1 MSRALGMASLGVL
14 CTESRALGMASLGVI
29 CDGTVVKAKAA
40 VALDGGGY
48 DLYRDERDVMDIVSI
63 IIASG
68 VLDGK
73 P

>member
-1 MSRALGMASLGVL
+1 MSRALGMASLGVQ

-29 CDGTVVKAKAA
+29 CDATVVVAKAA

-48 DLYRDERDVMDIVSI
+48 DQYRDEHDVMDIISI

>member
-1 MSRALGMASLGVL
+1 MSSALGMASLGVQ
-14 CTESRALGMASLGVI
+14 CPENRALGMASLGVI
-29 CDGTVVKAKAA
+29 CDATVVVAKAA

-48 DLYRDERDVMDIVSI
+48 DQFRDERDVMDICSI

-73 P
+73 S